1 MSDGKH
7 QYTVEILYHFNCGLC
22 QGWWSYPF
30 TPNQLEDYNM
40 HLPADER
47 FWCPHCGH
55 SQTLKVK
62 DNFLI

>member
-7 QYTVEILYHFNCGLC
+7 QYTVEILYHINCGVC

-30 TPNQLEDYNM
+30 TPNQLEEYNL
-40 HLPADER
+40 HLPDDER